1 MPAGAPTGL
10 DRAAAAVYARGV
22 GGLRRHRAQRD
33 PGEKRMRARRLISV
47 VGCHAEGEI
56 GDVIVGGVLP
66 PSGATLFEQMECMRR
81 DHDAVRRLL
90 LCEPRGSVA
99 RHVNLL
105 VPAVRPDCQI
115 GAIIMEPTEY
125 VPSSGS
131 NLICI
136 TTVLLETG
144 IVAMQEP
151 ETVVRI
157 EVPGGPVRA
166 RATCRDGKCVAV
178 EVENVPAF
186 VDRLDAALE
195 VEGVGT
201 VRADVAYGGMFYA
214 IVDAT
219 ALGFRVAADEAR
231 ELAILG
237 EKIRRA
243 AREQLGVVHPENP
256 AIRGVSI
263 VQLNR
268 PFAGVGAVTTNTCI
282 VAPGRSDRSPTGT
295 GTAARMAVL
304 RARGLMQVGD
314 TMTHASLI
322 GSTFLGR
329 ILADARVAGRPAI
342 LPSITG
348 RAWITGLHQYLLDPQ
363 DPYPQGYLLNDTWG
377 VSGAIAQ

>member
-1 MPAGAPTGL
+1 M
-10 DRAAAAVYARGV
+10 RS
-22 GGLRRHRAQRD
+22 RRV
-33 PGEKRMRARRLISV
+33 ISV

-56 GDVIVGGVLP
+56 GDVIVGGVP
-66 PSGATLFEQMECMRR
+66 PPAGGSLFEQMECMRR
-81 DHDAVRRLL
+81 EHDDVRRLL

-105 VPAVRPDCQI
+105 VPAVNPDCQV

-136 TTVLLETG
+136 ATVLLETG

-166 RATCRDGKCVAV
+166 RATCRDGKCLAV
-178 EVENVPAF
+178 EIENVPAF

-201 VRADVAYGGMFYA
+201 ISVDVAYGGMFYA
-214 IVDAT
+214 IVDGT
-219 ALGFRVAADEAR
+219 RLGFQVAAGEAR
-231 ELAILG
+231 ELALLG
-237 EKIRRA
+237 ERIRRA
-243 AREQLGVVHPENP
+243 ARAQLEVVHPENP
-256 AIRGVSI
+256 SIRGVSI
-263 VQLNR
+263 VQIHR
-268 PFAGVGAVTTNTCI
+268 PFAGVGETTVNTCI

-329 ILADARVAGRPAI
+329 IRGDTTVGGRPAI

-377 VSGAIAQ
+377 VSGSAEQ

>member
-1 MPAGAPTGL
+1 
-10 DRAAAAVYARGV
+10 
-22 GGLRRHRAQRD
+22 
-33 PGEKRMRARRLISV
+33 MRARRVISV

-66 PSGATLFEQMECMRR
+66 PAGATLYAQMECMRR
-81 DHDAVRRLL
+81 DHDEVRRLL

-105 VPAVRPDCQI
+105 VPAVRADCQI

-144 IVAMQEP
+144 IIPMQEP

-166 RATCRDGKCVAV
+166 RASCRDGKCIEV
-178 EVENVPAF
+178 EIENVPAF
-186 VDRLDAALE
+186 VDRLDATIE
-195 VEGVGT
+195 VAGVGS
-201 VRADVAYGGMFYA
+201 VAVDVAYGGMFYA
-214 IVDAT
+214 IIDGT
-219 ALGFRVAADEAR
+219 TLGYRVAADEAR

-237 EKIRRA
+237 EKVRHA
-243 AREQLGVVHPENP
+243 AREQLSVVHPENP
-256 AIRGVSI
+256 AIRDVSI
-263 VQLNR
+263 VQIHR

-314 TMTHASLI
+314 SMIHASLI
-322 GSTFLGR
+322 GSTFRGR
-329 ILADARVAGRPAI
+329 ILGDTHVSGRPAI
-342 LPSITG
+342 LPSIAG
-348 RAWITGLHQYLLDPQ
+348 RAWLTGFHQVLLDPD
-363 DPYPQGYLLNDTWG
+363 DPYPQGYVLNDTWG
-377 VSGAIAQ
+377 VSGSVTQ

>member
-1 MPAGAPTGL
+1 
-10 DRAAAAVYARGV
+10 
-22 GGLRRHRAQRD
+22 
-33 PGEKRMRARRLISV
+33 MRARRVISV

-66 PSGATLFEQMECMRR
+66 PAGATLFEQMECMRR
-81 DHDAVRRLL
+81 DHDEVRRLL

-99 RHVNLL
+99 RHVSLL

-144 IVAMQEP
+144 MVAMQEP
-151 ETVVRI
+151 DTVVRI

-178 EVENVPAF
+178 EIENVPAF
-186 VDRLDAALE
+186 VDRLDVALE

-219 ALGFRVAADEAR
+219 TLGFRVAADEAR

-237 EKIRRA
+237 ERIRRA
-243 AREQLGVVHPENP
+243 AREQLEVVHPLNP

-329 ILADARVAGRPAI
+329 ILGDTLVAGRPAI

-348 RAWITGLHQYLLDPQ
+348 RGWITGLHQYLLDPE

-377 VSGAIAQ
+377 VTGSIAQ

>member
-1 MPAGAPTGL
+1 
-10 DRAAAAVYARGV
+10 
-22 GGLRRHRAQRD
+22 
-33 PGEKRMRARRLISV
+33 MRARRVISV

-178 EVENVPAF
+178 EIENVPAF
-186 VDRLDAALE
+186 VDRLDAVLE
-195 VEGVGT
+195 VAGVGT

-214 IVDAT
+214 LVDAT

-237 EKIRRA
+237 EKIRHA
-243 AREQLGVVHPENP
+243 AREQLEVVHPENQ

-304 RARGLMQVGD
+304 RARGLMQVGES
-314 TMTHASLI
+314 MIHASLI

-329 ILADARVAGRPAI
+329 ILADTRVAGRPAI
-342 LPSITG
+342 VPAITG
-348 RAWITGLHQYLLDPQ
+348 RAWITGLHQYLLDPA

-377 VSGAIAQ
+377 VSGAISQ

>member
-1 MPAGAPTGL
+1 
-10 DRAAAAVYARGV
+10 
-22 GGLRRHRAQRD
+22 
-33 PGEKRMRARRLISV
+33 MRARRVISV
-47 VGCHAEGEI
+47 VGCHAEGEV

-66 PSGATLFEQMECMRR
+66 PAGRTLYEQMECMRR
-81 DHDAVRRLL
+81 DHDDLRRLL

-105 VPAVRPDCQI
+105 VPAVAADCQI

-136 TTVLLETG
+136 ATVLLETG
-144 IVAMQEP
+144 ILPMQEP
-151 ETVVRI
+151 QTLVRI
-157 EVPGGPVRA
+157 EVPGGPVLA
-166 RATCRDGKCVAV
+166 RATCRGGKCVAV
-178 EVENVPAF
+178 EIENVPAF
-186 VDRLDAALE
+186 VDRLDAPLE

-201 VRADVAYGGMFYA
+201 ISVDVAYGGIFYA
-214 IVDAT
+214 IVDGT

-231 ELAILG
+231 ELAVLG
-237 EKIRRA
+237 ERIRRA
-243 AREQLGVVHPENP
+243 AREQLEVVHPGNP

-263 VQLNR
+263 VQINR

-314 TMTHASLI
+314 EMFHASLI
-322 GSTFLGR
+322 GSTFRGR
-329 ILADARVAGRPAI
+329 ILGDTAVAGRPAI
-342 LPSITG
+342 RPSITG
-348 RAWITGLHQYLLDPQ
+348 RAWITGLHQYLLDPD
-363 DPYPQGYLLNDTWG
+363 DPYPQGYVLNDTWG
-377 VSGAIAQ
+377 VSGALGQ

>member
-1 MPAGAPTGL
+1 
-10 DRAAAAVYARGV
+10 
-22 GGLRRHRAQRD
+22 
-33 PGEKRMRARRLISV
+33 MRARRVISV
-47 VGCHAEGEI
+47 IGCHAEGEI

-66 PSGATLFEQMECMRR
+66 PAGETLFEQMECMRR
-81 DHDAVRRLL
+81 EHDHVRRLL

-99 RHVNLL
+99 RHINLL
-105 VPAVRPDCQI
+105 VPAVRKECQI

-144 IVAMQEP
+144 IIAMCEP
-151 ETVVRI
+151 ETVVWI

-178 EVENVPAF
+178 EIENVPAF

-195 VEGVGT
+195 VDGVGT
-201 VRADVAYGGMFYA
+201 IGVDVAYGGMFYA
-214 IVDAT
+214 IVDGT
-219 ALGFRVAADEAR
+219 KLGFRVVADEAR

-237 EKIRRA
+237 EKVRRA
-243 AREQLGVVHPENP
+243 AREQFEVVHPENP
-256 AIRGVSI
+256 SIRGVSI
-263 VQLNR
+263 VQINR
-268 PFAGVGAVTTNTCI
+268 PFAGVGEVTTNTCI

-314 TMTHASLI
+314 SMIHASLI
-322 GSTFLGR
+322 GSTFTGR
-329 ILADARVAGRPAI
+329 IIGDTRVGGRPAI

-348 RAWITGLHQYLLDPQ
+348 RAWITGFHQYLLDPD

-377 VSGAIAQ
+377 VTGSAEQ